1 MTDQTPVT
9 DDDRTAYRWA
19 ETHQND
25 TYETLAAVSRSI
37 LTHVPAP
44 PKSLAEQMLDIA
56 GGISS
61 DFGAY
66 ADDLNALADR
76 VDAVAKDS
84 RENASKA
91 DQWEVTA
98 KRLTRERDEARAE
111 RDDLQDIVD
120 GSAADLQQ
128 RDDEIERLNAEVER
142 LQEQE
147 EARKDELHKYREIR
161 KHQRDELARLNAE
174 VEAIRNALLYDGGSL
189 PPGMTV
195 AEAVEH
201 LSRTFDRLNP
211 DLLAADRAPVTA
223 SSATLPDPAD
233 VPTAQPWLVRDDQ
246 GLCLGLR
253 CEPKRVA
260 SWYLLRV
267 RNGVPRWCI
276 DDDVTLVRPIDLDGL
291 DINEVTA

>member
-1 MTDQTPVT
+1 MSDVN
-9 DDDRTAYRWA
+9 DEGLREARRWA
-19 ETHQND
+19 GTVVLAPENKGVHAAARYILD
-25 TYETLAAVSRSI
+25 TI
-37 LTHVPAP
+37 PAP

-76 VDAVAKDS
+76 VEAVEK
-84 RENASKA
+84 
-91 DQWEVTA
+91 
-98 KRLTRERDEARAE
+98 E

-120 GSAADLQQ
+120 ASAADLQQ

-195 AEAVEH
+195 AEGVEH
-201 LSRTFDRLNP
+201 LARTFDRLNP
-211 DLLAADRAPVTA
+211 DLLTADRAPVTA
-223 SSATLPDPAD
+223 SSAALPDPAD
-233 VPTAQPWLVRDDQ
+233 VPEGEPWLVEAGIDPGVGFRSPGRHPWAVAFKESRD
-246 GLCLGLR
+246 
-253 CEPKRVA
+253 VA
-260 SWYLLRV
+260 VVKDTDITLISRL
-267 RNGVPRWCI
+267 VPEV
-276 DDDVTLVRPIDLDGL
+276 VTDG
-291 DINEVTA
+291 DATD